1 MIIGMFLVRVQHQ
14 RQKKNITE
22 SDNPS
27 TTQGIWEK
35 F

>member
-1 MIIGMFLVRVQHQ
+1 MIIGMFLVSVQHQ
-14 RQKKNITE
+14 REKKNITE

-27 TTQGIWEK
+27 TTQGIWGK